1 VLDVA
6 VELVCADANVR
17 DERVATTAIVIT
29 AITRILLLSVL
40 NLRLIFVFT
49 STSSV
54 KPAVVISRFP

>member
-17 DERVATTAIVIT
+17 DERAATTAIVMT
-29 AITRILLLSVL
+29 TVTMMLLLSAL

-49 STSSV
+49 STNTV
-54 KPAVVISRFP
+54 KAAVVISQFP